1 MTEHH
6 THAAIRTSAPKP
18 FRGPVAGWPAAENV
32 AAHGNVEITETC
44 SCGLVR
50 ECLVNGQHTE
60 DGPWHESEE
69 ARAQRQA
76 QQQRRQTMEARR
88 QRAAEMMAT
97 AERNAAGRRPARL
110 LVKVAQGVELDIT
123 GTDGAALLRDST
135 EIGVMLSSPWAPS
148 RTRCTLGEL
157 RQAARDWADAPSE
170 PAHDLYTA
178 IAAAL
183 P

>member
-50 ECLVNGQHTE
+50 ECLVNGPHTE

-76 QQQRRQTMEARR
+76 RQQRQHTMEDRR
-88 QRAAEMMAT
+88 QRAAEMVAT
-97 AERNAAGRRPARL
+97 AERIAAGRRPARL
-110 LVKVAQGVELDIT
+110 LVPVTLGIELDIT
-123 GTDGAALLRDST
+123 GADAAALLRNDT
-135 EIGVMLSSPWAPS
+135 LVGVTLSRPWAPS
-148 RTRCTLGEL
+148 QARCTLGEL
-157 RQAARDWADAPSE
+157 RQAARDWADE
-170 PAHDLYTA
+170 PDSSAGQIYTS
-178 IAAAL
+178 IAAVL
-183 P
+183 R